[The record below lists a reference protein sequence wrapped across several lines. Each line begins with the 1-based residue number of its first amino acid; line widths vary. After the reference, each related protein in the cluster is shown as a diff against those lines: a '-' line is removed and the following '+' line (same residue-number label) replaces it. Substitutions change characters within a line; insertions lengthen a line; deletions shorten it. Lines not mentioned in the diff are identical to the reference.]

1 MGLSSNRRFPREAG
15 MTRGRVRRGAA
26 TAAVAT
32 SMLASGFVLASCGG
46 TSESGGGG
54 SDEPL
59 IGFSLRFI
67 AGNSWLQTLAQGADV
82 EAKRLGYR
90 VEAQDGRG
98 DARTQVQQM
107 RTFIAKGAKAIII
120 EPIDERGLAA
130 GIEAANRAG
139 IPVVA
144 VNDRVAPDLAEKLA
158 CNVHDD
164 AFKLGELVGQK
175 VAEEVA
181 KQHKPS
187 ETIKLYIMAILP
199 KEPLT
204 AQREEG
210 FMKGYNDYFA
220 EHPGPKTV
228 RVPNGYGSALP
239 DETLPVMRDKLS
251 GNPDVDVIFN
261 LTDTVHGAVM
271 QPIKEAGL
279 VSADENDS
287 KVIMGSFDGRMPVV
301 KSMAQKPGYPI
312 VADALNQPA
321 SQAVLAVRAAVAA
334 AKGEKP
340 DCPGTPPTAT
350 LPSQILTKDNAKS
363 FINADLAFAASDEFV
378 SADAGK

>member
-1 MGLSSNRRFPREAG
+1 MRRRA
-15 MTRGRVRRGAA
+15 MAM
-26 TAAVAT
+26 AVA
-32 SMLASGFVLASCGG
+32 ASVAGGLVVAGCGG
-46 TSESGGGG
+46 SDGGGGGGGGG
-54 SDEPL
+54 SSEKPL

-82 EAKRLGYR
+82 EAGKLGYR

-98 DARTQVQQM
+98 DAREQVQQM
-107 RTFIAKGAKAIII
+107 KTFIAKGAKAIII

-130 GIEAANRAG
+130 GIEAAERAG
-139 IPVVA
+139 VPVVA
-144 VNDRVAPDLAEKLA
+144 VNDRVAPDLAAKIA

-164 AFKLGELVGQK
+164 AFALGEMVGAK

-181 KQHKPS
+181 KKHKPG

-279 VSADENDS
+279 VSADENES
-287 KVIMGSFDGRMPVV
+287 KIIMGSFDGRMPVV
-301 KSMAQKPGYPI
+301 ESMAQKPGYPI

-350 LPSQILTKDNAKS
+350 LPTQIVTKANAKS
-363 FINADLAFAASDEFV
+363 FINPDLAFAASDEFV
-378 SADAGK
+378 SGDAGK